1 MARVF
6 LVGFWDRVAKLILRN
21 RILIIL
27 LLVSAT
33 IFFISNWKY
42 IKFSNSEAN
51 LLPDD
56 HEVNLEY
63 IDFTD
68 KFGEEGNLIVI
79 GIKDSLLFTTNN
91 FNAWNNLSKALK
103 DTNYVESV
111 IAIGD
116 LQKLKKDTR
125 KRRFYLEPFVKD
137 TIKSESELISLKKEL
152 FEKYPFYNEFLFNT
166 KTETVRTAI
175 HLKKEIVN
183 EIGREDYINN
193 ILTPLVANFEKTYG
207 IDIKI
212 SGMPYVRTKNADN
225 IKNEITTFVILALAI
240 TSIIFFLFFRSFR
253 ATFISLFVVMIGV
266 VWTVGILGLFI
277 NNSAAGEFEI
287 SVLTGLIPPLIIVIG
302 IPNCIFLIN
311 KYQHEVNK
319 HGNKAKSLKKVISKI
334 GNATL
339 MTNLTTA
346 SGFATFIITNSTL
359 LKEFGIVASL
369 SIIAIFILCLL
380 IIPIIYS
387 YLPIPEEKHLEHLNR
402 SWINSLGDW
411 IENTVKKSKINIYII
426 SIILLVTSI
435 IGIYQIRISGSIIDD
450 MPQKADWFDDIMFY
464 EKEFNGIM
472 PLEIL
477 IDFKR
482 QKRIQNLRYL
492 RKMDT
497 IEKTINE
504 IPELSK
510 PISVVSLSKYITQA
524 YYNGNPKYYQIPTN
538 QIKPFIAT
546 FAKTTVSNSDVDLI
560 KNYADS
566 TGRYTRITAFMKD
579 MEIERM
585 EEIEKEIRDKIEDQM
600 PSKLIDSGTIGKKPS
615 KILLYINKLK
625 SILQVSLLNQE
636 PLLYDSTKNFEK
648 VNIGDKVYNIT
659 DNTSAKV
666 INKKEDNSTLVLSKN
681 IMYEGAEY
689 EIKSE
694 SYVITGKA
702 YLFQKGTKYL
712 VKNLIISLS
721 LAIFLIA
728 LLMAYMFRSVKMIFI
743 SLIPNILPLVITAG
757 LMGYLGVAIKPSTIL
772 IFSIAF
778 GIAVDDTIHFLAK
791 YRQEL
796 ISNNW
801 EINKSVYNALRETGV
816 SMFYTSIVLFFG
828 FSVFTVSDFG
838 GTVAL
843 GGLVS
848 ATLLFAMLSNLLLL
862 PSMLLSLEGSIAN
875 EKVLKEPLIK
885 IIEDD
890 DNN

>member
-6 LVGFWDRVAKLILRN
+6 LVGFWDSVSNLILKN
-21 RILIIL
+21 RILIIT
-27 LLVSAT
+27 LLVLAT
-33 IFFISNWKY
+33 SFFISQWQY
-42 IKFSNSEAN
+42 IKFSNTEAN
-51 LLPDD
+51 LLPDN

-63 IDFTD
+63 LDFTD

-79 GIKDSLLFTTNN
+79 GIKDSLLFTTENL
-91 FNAWNNLSKALK
+91 NAWNNLSKVLK
-103 DTNYVESV
+103 DTSFVESV

-116 LQKLKKDTR
+116 LQKLKKD
-125 KRRFYLEPFVKD
+125 KKKQQFYLEPFIKD
-137 TIKSESELISLKKEL
+137 TIKSDIELISIKKEL
-152 FEKYPFYNEFLFNT
+152 FEKYPFYDEFLFNT
-166 KTETVRTAI
+166 KTKSVRTAI
-175 HLKKEIVN
+175 HLKKSIVN
-183 EIGREDYINN
+183 EAGRETYINN
-193 ILTPLVANFEKTYG
+193 VLIPKVKSFESKYNL
-207 IDIKI
+207 DIKI
-212 SGMPYVRTKNADN
+212 SGMPYVRTKNAEN
-225 IKNEITTFVILALAI
+225 IKSEISTFVILALII
-240 TSIIFFLFFRSFR
+240 TSIIFFLFFRSYR

-277 NNSAAGEFEI
+277 VNTPAGDFEI

-319 HGNKAKSLKKVISKI
+319 HGNKAKSLQKVITKI

-339 MTNLTTA
+339 MTNVTTA
-346 SGFATFIITNSTL
+346 SGFATFIITNSKL

-369 SIIAIFILCLL
+369 SILAIFILCIL

-387 YLPIPEEKHLEHLNR
+387 FLPIPDEKHLEHLNKT
-402 SWINSLGDW
+402 WINSLGDW
-411 IENTVKKSKINIYII
+411 IEKTVKRSKINIYII
-426 SIILLVTSI
+426 SVLLLVTSI

-477 IDFKR
+477 INTKR
-482 QKRIQNLRYL
+482 KKGVTKLSTIK
-492 RKMDT
+492 KMSK
-497 IEKTINE
+497 IEDVILE

-510 PISVVSLSKYITQA
+510 PISMVSLVKYSKQA
-524 YYNGNPKYYQIPTN
+524 YYNGNPKYYQVPTSQEN
-538 QIKPFIAT
+538 SFILSY
-546 FAKTTVSNSDVDLI
+546 AKNSTSGSDVDLI
-560 KNYADS
+560 KNYVDS
-566 TGRYTRITAFMKD
+566 TGQYTRITAFMKD
-579 MEIERM
+579 MEIEKM
-585 EEIEKEIRDKIEDQM
+585 EEIEKKLNYEISKIM
-600 PSKLIDSGTIGKKPS
+600 PS
-615 KILLYINKLK
+615 N
-625 SILQVSLLNQE
+625 
-636 PLLYDSTKNFEK
+636 NFE
-648 VNIGDKVYNIT
+648 V
-659 DNTSAKV
+659 S
-666 INKKEDNSTLVLSKN
+666 
-681 IMYEGAEY
+681 
-689 EIKSE
+689 
-694 SYVITGKA
+694 ITGKA

-728 LLMAYMFRSVKMIFI
+728 LLMAYMFRSLKMIFI
-743 SLIPNILPLVITAG
+743 SLIPNLLPLIVTAG

-796 ISNNW
+796 ITNNW
-801 EINKSVYNALRETGV
+801 EVKKSVYNALRETGV

-828 FSVFTVSDFG
+828 FSVFTVSNFG

-843 GGLVS
+843 GALVS

-885 IIEDD
+885 IIEDED
-890 DNN
+890 MAN